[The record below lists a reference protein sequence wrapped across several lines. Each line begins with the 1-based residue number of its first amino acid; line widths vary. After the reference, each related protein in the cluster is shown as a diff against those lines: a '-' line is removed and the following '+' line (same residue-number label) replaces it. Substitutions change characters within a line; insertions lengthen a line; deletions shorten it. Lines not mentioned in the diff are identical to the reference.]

1 MNKRSTLM
9 VFSLL
14 FAVGVFPIKAAE
26 HPHEHPT
33 GAEHPT
39 PQTQSSDVKKE
50 HSDMGKEHPQ
60 SEGKSGDATAKESP
74 KEKKE
79 HPKEHP
85 KKGVKEKAFQDQYEK
100 IVKDYVDQAS
110 AKTGGVYTIKDEV
123 ANKEWNLTLIKVH
136 KSKICML
143 QANKVCF
150 ACADF
155 QEVNGKSKLDLDFY
169 ADKAEDGTIS
179 INKVLIHKVNGKP
192 RFTYDSQNN
201 MVPLK

>member
-1 MNKRSTLM
+1 MNKGRTAL

-14 FAVGVFPIKAAE
+14 LAVSVFPIKAAE

-33 GAEHPT
+33 GVEHPT
-39 PQTQSSDVKKE
+39 PETKTPDVKKE
-50 HSDMGKEHPQ
+50 HPQSSGKLDAASKEH
-60 SEGKSGDATAKESP
+60 P

-85 KKGVKEKAFQDQYEK
+85 KKGVEEKAFQNQYEK
-100 IVKDYVDQAS
+100 IVKDYLDQEAS
-110 AKTGGVYTIKDEV
+110 KTGGVYTIKDDLDQ
-123 ANKEWNLTLIKVH
+123 KEWKLKLIKVH

-155 QEVNGKSKLDLDFY
+155 QQVDGKSKLDLDFY
-169 ADKAEDGTIS
+169 ADKAEDGAIS

-201 MVPLK
+201 MVPAK